1 MSEQYQIFVLIP
13 DGIFGEKAVYET
25 HSILEKMSGL
35 LDEESILML
44 NDTHNDSPEPEYIT
58 DTLEALA
65 TLAQWQTG
73 GAIAYSMPEFMIT
86 VAYKS
91 LPNTN
96 LVQAIKISMM
106 ERAFERVGDEI
117 KNKYVKLAQQLHE
130 NFQAKRTIMD
140 WGIEYNGFR
149 WDEEI
154 ERLKKGEL
162 VGEYFLDIRADQAEL
177 KQKLVAPLK
186 Y

>member
-1 MSEQYQIFVLIP
+1 
-13 DGIFGEKAVYET
+13 
-25 HSILEKMSGL
+25 
-35 LDEESILML
+35 
-44 NDTHNDSPEPEYIT
+44 
-58 DTLEALA
+58 
-65 TLAQWQTG
+65 
-73 GAIAYSMPEFMIT
+73 MPEFMIT

-91 LPNTN
+91 LPDTN

-106 ERAFERVGDEI
+106 ERAFERGGDET

-140 WGIEYNGFR
+140 WGIEYNGFC

-154 ERLKKGEL
+154 ERLQKGEL
-162 VGEYFLDIRADQAEL
+162 VGEYFLDIRVDQAQP